1 MKNRSRFCSQ
11 IMVDHYNTNRI
22 IKKSLMKT
30 KYKRLVTIFYTL
42 QT

>member
-1 MKNRSRFCSQ
+1 
-11 IMVDHYNTNRI
+11 
-22 IKKSLMKT
+22 MKT